1 MDLLNFGNK
10 LKELRNQNK
19 MTQQQLAV
27 QIGVS
32 KSVISYYELQERIPS
47 PEILLKLASVFHVST
62 DYLLGIST
70 DKVLDVSGL
79 DEEDIAV
86 LSSMVSLLRKKNI
99 K

>member
-19 MTQQQLAV
+19 MTQQQLAA

-62 DYLLGIST
+62 DYLLGVNN

>member
-19 MTQQQLAV
+19 MTQQQLAA

-62 DYLLGIST
+62 DYLLGISN

-99 K
+99 G

>member
-47 PEILLKLASVFHVST
+47 PEILLKLASVVHVST
-62 DYLLGIST
+62 DYLLGVSN

-79 DEEDIAV
+79 GEEDIAV

-99 K
+99 G

>member
-10 LKELRNQNK
+10 LKELRTQNN
-19 MTQQQLAV
+19 MTQQQVAA

-62 DYLLGIST
+62 DYLLGISN

-99 K
+99 G

>member
-1 MDLLNFGNK
+1 
-10 LKELRNQNK
+10 
-19 MTQQQLAV
+19 MTQQQLAA

-62 DYLLGIST
+62 DYLLGISN

>member
-62 DYLLGIST
+62 DYLLGVSN
-70 DKVLDVSGL
+70 DKALDVSGL
-79 DEEDIAV
+79 EEEDIAV